1 MNCTACTSIRFG
13 LFSPVLTYCFYLMG
27 TSDEYS
33 VRSVVGHMFN
43 VSIRDLEEVR
53 EFALIAFVKENKFR
67 VSWDFIYVL
76 GASHDLT
83 GESPE
88 QHA

>member
-1 MNCTACTSIRFG
+1 
-13 LFSPVLTYCFYLMG
+13 
-27 TSDEYS
+27 
-33 VRSVVGHMFN
+33 MFN
-43 VSIRDLEEVR
+43 VSIHDLEEVR

>member
-1 MNCTACTSIRFG
+1 
-13 LFSPVLTYCFYLMG
+13 MG
-27 TSDEYS
+27 ASDEYS
-33 VRSVVGHMFN
+33 MRFVVGHMFN
-43 VSIRDLEEVR
+43 VSIHDLEEVR

-76 GASHDLT
+76 GSSHDLT